1 METSSIK
8 IKITNTVRALL
19 VFGCICFLPAA
30 AVWAQEQESIP
41 EPETEQQTAPT
52 PQPSIEMREDFSDNE
67 LKSFVKA
74 NERVTVIQ
82 LEAEQTMIQAIEEE
96 GLSVERFNEI
106 LEQQRDPTRGGET
119 SAEELQSFNKAAQM
133 ILDEN
138 VRIEQQMTS
147 SIEEEGI
154 DIETYKQIMLAYQQ
168 SPQVQD
174 RVNKMVN
181 GETEN

>member
-1 METSSIK
+1 METRKK
-8 IKITNTVRALL
+8 INTAFASML
-19 VFGCICFLPAA
+19 FAFICSLPATTA
-30 AVWAQEQESIP
+30 WAQETDQAGQ
-41 EPETEQQTAPT
+41 TEQQALP
-52 PQPSIEMREDFSDNE
+52 PGHPSIEMREDFSDNE

-82 LEAEQTMIQAIEEE
+82 LEAEQKMIQAIEDE

-106 LEQQRDPTRGGET
+106 LEQQRDPTRGGDT

-138 VRIEQQMTS
+138 ARIEQQMTS

-174 RVNKMVN
+174 RVNKFVN
-181 GETEN
+181 GENEK